1 MLYVVMNT
9 KEGVE
14 VVAKDVAKEA
24 LESNNIS
31 LSYHWENI
39 INKRLTNFNRYN
51 LLSFATTAEHRRVF
65 QPNEGVFFRINK
77 EGYNEITS
85 SEELTESITDKRS
98 ITKVNKLE
106 KFHYPLTEDIAKS
119 IRFLLRRLPVLAN
132 DYTDEVKNILSGV
145 ITHPSI
151 LTSHERFLQSLTIH
165 GFYGNEK
172 SVSFPPHTDP
182 MLTLMIPI
190 VTETEEDYKVA
201 HFSNPYTKEREVRIP
216 FRKGSVIVMLPG
228 VIHELEYHGKTDM
241 LSIGIE
247 DDYLVD
253 NEHIRELFAKHVG

>member
-31 LSYHWENI
+31 LSYHWDNI
-39 INKRLTNFNRYN
+39 INKRLSNFNRYN
-51 LLSFATTAEHRRVF
+51 LLSFATTAEHKRVF

-106 KFHYPLTEDIAKS
+106 KFHYPLTEEIAKS

-132 DYTDEVKNILSGV
+132 DYSDEVRNILGGLV
-145 ITHPSI
+145 THHSI

-172 SVSFPPHTDP
+172 SKSFPPHTDP

-253 NEHIRELFAKHVG
+253 NEHVRELFAKHVG